1 MKNKPL
7 TSLSPKELEPKKRAH
22 QKANLER
29 LDDLNA
35 ARVSMGW
42 TWGELSRQ
50 LGVTTKT
57 MSLWKQAKTSV
68 PESAVRLAELRV
80 KVRDLQK

>member
-1 MKNKPL
+1 
-7 TSLSPKELEPKKRAH
+7 
-22 QKANLER
+22 
-29 LDDLNA
+29 
-35 ARVSMGW
+35 MGW